1 MNLIGIE
8 KENTILH
15 AINEIMQTEGLEETE
30 EESREEEAASC
41 CETLIKIMKLV
52 YSGTISL
59 FLDQWHGDYL
69 LVNNGFQLQY

>member
-41 CETLIKIMKLV
+41 CARHSLKL
-52 YSGTISL
+52 
-59 FLDQWHGDYL
+59 
-69 LVNNGFQLQY
+69 